1 MNSFLDMNNAIYDFQ
16 FSFRQ
21 KYSISHAFIF
31 LSNKIR
37 EQLDNGNFAC
47 GLFAELQ
54 KAFGTVHHEIHIQKF
69 NHYGITLVFVY

>member
-1 MNSFLDMNNAIYDFQ
+1 MNNVIYDFQ

-31 LSNKIR
+31 LTNKIR
-37 EQLDNGNFAC
+37 EQLGSSTFAC
-47 GLFAELQ
+47 GIFADLE
-54 KAFGTVHHEIHIQKF
+54 KAFETVHHEIHIQKF